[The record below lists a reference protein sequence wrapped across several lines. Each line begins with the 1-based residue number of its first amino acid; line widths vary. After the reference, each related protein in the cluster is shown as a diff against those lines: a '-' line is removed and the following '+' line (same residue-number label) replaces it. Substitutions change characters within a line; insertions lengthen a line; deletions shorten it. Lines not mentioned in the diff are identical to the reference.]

1 MRLADHGS
9 FILFYNKG
17 IAMSKDYSITLKEI
31 NDAIL
36 DCHKGITSFTK
47 AVEESLYDI
56 EDSFSNLSKS
66 IEVYKKKIQAYRE
79 QDVPVIEPM
88 DKDTPSSYPGKENFD
103 AKINSILN
111 RACKT
116 KAREAI
122 YLIRD
127 SVLCKDKEIKIK
139 HLESL
144 IYSLKYSLPFKIYV
158 LSTIDSY
165 IPYSVGKLLNWRIKK
180 WQKKFANKNLKKDNW
195 KYIGYAQDLKEVYH
209 YVENNGFSWGGKI
222 HLCTDPDDE
231 CTNNFV
237 KMEGEYFTEYFDSYA
252 KGPFGHLFNFRKRE
266 TVCLFC
272 CKKFYYEGCSCKP
285 VINRFNELYFQ
296 YAKCCKSCYRKYV
309 KPAKKNEQFAQK
321 IQSDF
326 KLYL

>member
-1 MRLADHGS
+1 MLPCVWPTMAVLYFF
-9 FILFYNKG
+9 FIKRKT
-17 IAMSKDYSITLKEI
+17 MCKDFTITLKEI
-31 NDAIL
+31 NNAL
-36 DCHKGITSFTK
+36 LNCHKGISNFIK
-47 AVEESLYDI
+47 AVEETLYNID
-56 EDSFSNLSKS
+56 DSFNDLSK
-66 IEVYKKKIQAYRE
+66 A
-79 QDVPVIEPM
+79 QDVPIIDPM
-88 DKDTPSSYPGKENFD
+88 DKTSPTSYPGKENFD

-111 RACKT
+111 RACKSKSSET
-116 KAREAI
+116 I

-139 HLESL
+139 QLESL

-195 KYIGYAQDLKEVYH
+195 KYIGYAQDLKEAYH
-209 YVENNGFSWGGKI
+209 YVENNGFSWGGKV

-309 KPAKKNEQFAQK
+309 KPAKRNEEFAQK